1 MDVGDNNEI
10 KKLISKA
17 ELTRYIHGKLGER
30 REFQR
35 KVVQVAIAVLG
46 MFVSILAAVYY
57 RTSKVSGSGGGTGWE
72 EVLLLLLIGLPFIA
86 TTLVILDSIV
96 WQFRDR
102 EEKHKAAVGVW
113 GDWIRK
119 AHEEKST
126 ESGDLGTE
134 RIQKQYRKC
143 MKATP
148 NTSMADFIRY
158 KKEWIS
164 YRRESSRLD
173 EEQAERVCKETGI
186 DGKRDGERPQ

>member
-1 MDVGDNNEI
+1 MDVGDNSEI
-10 KKLISKA
+10 KKLIRKA
-17 ELTRYIHGKLGER
+17 ELTRYIHGKLGEK

-57 RTSKVSGSGGGTGWE
+57 RTSKMSGSGAGSGWE

-86 TTLVILDSIV
+86 TTLVILDSTV

-102 EEKHKAAVGVW
+102 EEKHKAAVGIW
-113 GDWIRK
+113 GDWIRR
-119 AHEEKST
+119 AHESKSA
-126 ESGDLGTE
+126 ENGDLEAGNV
-134 RIQKQYRKC
+134 QKQYRKC

-164 YRRESSRLD
+164 YRQESSRLD
-173 EEQAERVCKETGI
+173 EEQAKRVRKGTGI

>member
-1 MDVGDNNEI
+1 MDVGDNSEI
-10 KKLISKA
+10 KKLIRKA
-17 ELTRYIHGKLGER
+17 ELTRYIHGKLGEK

-46 MFVSILAAVYY
+46 MFVSVLAAVYY
-57 RTSKVSGSGGGTGWE
+57 RTSKVTANGVGTGWE
-72 EVLLLLLIGLPFIA
+72 DVLLILIGLPFIA
-86 TTLVILDSIV
+86 TTLVILDSTV

-102 EEKHKAAVGVW
+102 EEKHKTAVGIW
-113 GDWIRK
+113 GEWIRK
-119 AHEEKST
+119 AHETKSA
-126 ESGDLGTE
+126 ESGDLGIGN
-134 RIQKQYRKC
+134 IQKKYRKC

-158 KKEWIS
+158 KKEWIT

-173 EEQAERVCKETGI
+173 EEQAKRVCKGTGI